1 MDNTNEEHVV
11 LIQLL
16 DLIFEPSDDESDM
29 LEFFVESSSSSEDEI
44 QVVTA
49 ARKRRKINKRPRL
62 QNYVERVVPNYTAQE
77 FKMHFRYIF
86 NYKYIYI
93 L

>member
-1 MDNTNEEHVV
+1 MDNTKEDVAY
-11 LIQLL
+11 IQLL
-16 DLIFEPSDDESDM
+16 DLILESSDDENDM
-29 LEFFVESSSSSEDEI
+29 LFFVESSSSEDEI